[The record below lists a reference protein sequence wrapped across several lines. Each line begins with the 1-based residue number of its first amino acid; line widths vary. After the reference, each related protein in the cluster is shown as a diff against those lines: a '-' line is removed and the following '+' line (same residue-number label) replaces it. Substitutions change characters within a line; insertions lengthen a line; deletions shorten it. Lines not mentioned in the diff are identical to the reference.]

1 MKETSF
7 GSSSYLLRQV
17 WQGLGRL
24 NLLNPKLLLTLTVL
38 LFATDVL
45 YEGQRYPEILPR
57 LLWVSPI
64 LILVFVLTLL
74 PFVWIVK
81 KIRGESFRAVFLLCW
96 VMVGA
101 GLKSF
106 LFMYFLHQQSYLE
119 KFQDR
124 IAGDLTIAGLY
135 IVTAAV
141 IFNAYE
147 YHAKIVQEL
156 NRVSARLAEQKEV
169 RVEVAEEVEKELQS
183 KANVALIGEL
193 DKISQS
199 SKSVLNSAEIA
210 ALKLQ
215 IQSLIRNQVRP
226 LSRDLLG
233 RVEIL
238 RRKAVESLET
248 RRFSDVLSIKF
259 IPRQDSSFLASY
271 VISIPNILVTIAS
284 KVDITAALL
293 LLFISASYPIIGKFL
308 QRFLPRNETTWL
320 NALLLTGVTSL
331 IAYIPTGI
339 YLLAL
344 SETYQSVSV
353 TVVSALGVLLFTALA
368 ATAWFALQRNR
379 ESKASEILRIN
390 ADIRHELDLLD
401 QAIWV
406 AQRKWS
412 YIIHGTVQG
421 ALTVAASRLEMA
433 TRLDNELKLAVQAD
447 IDRAKSVLQSPP
459 SFERPVRELL
469 DEIAQTWAGVCHFE
483 YQLSPSAEFAISK
496 SKTSN
501 TCLIEISKELI
512 SNANRHGKA
521 TKFWLN
527 CYLDQNG
534 DLSIVAGNNGK
545 TMSGSASS
553 GLGYEMISQ
562 LTRDWRMGGSD
573 ASSFSATLALPRS

>member
-1 MKETSF
+1 MTETSF
-7 GSSSYLLRQV
+7 SSGSNLLKQV
-17 WQGLGRL
+17 WQGLARL
-24 NLLNPKLLLTLTVL
+24 NLLNPKLLITLTVM
-38 LFATDVL
+38 LFATDIIF
-45 YEGQRYPEILPR
+45 EGQRYPEILPR

-81 KIRGESFRAVFLLCW
+81 KIHGESFRATFLLCW
-96 VMVGA
+96 VMIGA

-106 LFMYFLHQQSYLE
+106 LFMYFLHPQSYLA

-141 IFNAYE
+141 ILNAYE
-147 YHAKIVQEL
+147 YHAKTVQEL
-156 NRVSARLAEQKEV
+156 NRVSVLLAEQKEV
-169 RVEVAEEVEKELQS
+169 RVEVAQEVENELQS
-183 KANVALIGEL
+183 KANQALIGEL

-199 SKSVLNSAEIA
+199 SKAVLNSAEIA

-238 RRKAVESLET
+238 RRKTVESLEPSK
-248 RRFSDVLSIKF
+248 FSDVLKMKF
-259 IPRQDSSFLASY
+259 IPRQDSSFLVSY

-284 KVDITAALL
+284 KVDLTASLILLFVSTSYPLIGKFIQKSLPKVGTSWPFALL
-293 LLFISASYPIIGKFL
+293 LSALVSLF
-308 QRFLPRNETTWL
+308 
-320 NALLLTGVTSL
+320 
-331 IAYIPTGI
+331 AYIPTGI
-339 YLLAL
+339 YLSAL
-344 SETYQSVSV
+344 SESYEMVSI
-353 TVVSALGVLLFTALA
+353 TVVSALGVLLFTAIA

-379 ESKASEILRIN
+379 ESKALEILRIN

-433 TRLDNELKLAVQAD
+433 TQLNNELKSAVQAD
-447 IDRAKSVLQSPP
+447 INRAKSVLQSPP
-459 SFERPVRELL
+459 VS
-469 DEIAQTWAGVCHFE
+469 
-483 YQLSPSAEFAISK
+483 SA
-496 SKTSN
+496 
-501 TCLIEISKELI
+501 
-512 SNANRHGKA
+512 
-521 TKFWLN
+521 
-527 CYLDQNG
+527 
-534 DLSIVAGNNGK
+534 
-545 TMSGSASS
+545 
-553 GLGYEMISQ
+553 
-562 LTRDWRMGGSD
+562 
-573 ASSFSATLALPRS
+573 P